1 MSGMF
6 TVSKDLWDNTEEYAP
21 RTIVPEAVGAIIE
34 VVSIDEIQGKK
45 NPGDAFVKVNLITDL
60 PDPKNSDE
68 TKEYKF
74 DQWHK
79 VMSDDSPHIEGHE
92 RLIRFIKQIGRYDA
106 TEVDG
111 EVQQIDLEELAGTVF
126 VSDIR
131 HADNKKDPDSPFIN
145 LWSVKPYKPEEKAA
159 VEPVTPAVEE
169 VKAIEEGSAPAED
182 KDETPEAAAE
192 KIQTKPAADKPK
204 PSKPGRFKRPGAAR

>member
-1 MSGMF
+1 MSMF

-21 RTIVPEAVGAIIE
+21 RTLVPEAVGAVIE

-79 VMSDDSPHIEGHE
+79 VMSDDVPHTEGHE
-92 RLIRFIKQIGRYDA
+92 RFIRFIKQIGRYDA

-111 EVQQIDLEELAGTVF
+111 EVQQIDLDELAGTVF
-126 VSDIR
+126 TADIR
-131 HADNKKDPDSPFIN
+131 HAENKKDPDSPFVN
-145 LWSVKPYKPEEKAA
+145 LWSVKAYKGVEEEVQESSEDTETTEEIEEKPE
-159 VEPVTPAVEE
+159 PVKTA
-169 VKAIEEGSAPAED
+169 K
-182 KDETPEAAAE
+182 
-192 KIQTKPAADKPK
+192 KPAADKPK
-204 PSKPGRFKRPGAAR
+204 PAKPGRFKRPGAAR